1 VTVNFVVALR
11 RSRCYLCIVGDGHKD
26 LGQSKNNTAK
36 KDKPA
41 AEPIIVPIVL
51 RMSDF
56 DHKVYSLTGLT
67 CFWFLMSLKY
77 QLYSRSK
84 NIPVVFIE
92 YIRGLRSAHV
102 ND

>member
-1 VTVNFVVALR
+1 MNFAIALKR
-11 RSRCYLCIVGDGHKD
+11 RHCYLCIVGDGHKH
-26 LGQSKNNTAK
+26 LGQPKNNTAK

-67 CFWFLMSLKY
+67 CFWFLISLKY
-77 QLYSRSK
+77 QLYLL
-84 NIPVVFIE
+84 NT
-92 YIRGLRSAHV
+92 
-102 ND
+102 